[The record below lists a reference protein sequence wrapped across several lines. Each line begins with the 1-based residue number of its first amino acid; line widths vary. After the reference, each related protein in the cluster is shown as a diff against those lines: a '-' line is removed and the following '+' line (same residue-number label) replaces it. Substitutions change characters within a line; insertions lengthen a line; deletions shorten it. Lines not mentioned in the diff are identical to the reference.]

1 MLVDCKKEKVKTD
14 GKRNV
19 WQKTRKWIGVILLI
33 GGMAVFFY
41 PDLGQIYQKQTTIQQ
56 MTEFRKHEKYRK
68 ETDKELCSKMQI
80 YNQKLYENGQS
91 ELYQADSMQR
101 STIWKE
107 FQQYEPFGYIEIPKM
122 DCVLPLFLGASV
134 EHLDQGASVLEG
146 TSVPVGGRNTNCVI
160 AGHRG
165 WRQKAYFKQIEM
177 LQVGD
182 MVYITNPWERL
193 SYCVEKIE
201 IIEPDD
207 FERIRILEGQE
218 MITLMTCHPYRSG
231 GKYRYLVLCSRVS
244 AEDEKTSESVRK
256 NKNRSNISENTD
268 QEIVQEKKIRQA
280 GMILLCGFLLC
291 TFCKK
296 RKERRG
302 LRYDEKKSHR

>member
-19 WQKTRKWIGVILLI
+19 WQKTRKWMGMILLT

-56 MTEFRKHEKYRK
+56 MSEFREHEEYRK
-68 ETDKELCSKMQI
+68 ETDTELRSKMQM
-80 YNQKLYENGQS
+80 YNQKLYESEQI
-91 ELYQADSMQR
+91 ELYQADGMQQ
-101 STIWKE
+101 SNLLQE
-107 FQQYEPFGYIEIPKM
+107 FQRYELFGYIEIPKM
-122 DCVLPLFLGASV
+122 DCVLPLFLGASA
-134 EHLDQGASVLEG
+134 EHLDQGAAVLAG
-146 TSVPVGGRNTNCVI
+146 TSVPVGGNNTNCVI

-177 LQVGD
+177 LQIGD

-207 FERIRILEGQE
+207 MERIRIQEGRE

-231 GKYRYLVLCSRVS
+231 GKYRYLVFCSRLS
-244 AEDEKTSESVRK
+244 EEDVKTSDSVK
-256 NKNRSNISENTD
+256 ENRSNISKNAD
-268 QEIVQEKKIRQA
+268 QEIMQEKKIRHA
-280 GMILLCGFLLC
+280 GIIVLCGFLIG
-291 TFCKK
+291 TFWKK
-296 RKERRG
+296 RKERSG
-302 LRYDEKKSHR
+302 LGYDEKKSHR